1 MKIAFRTDA
10 FLQMGSGHVMR
21 CLTLANALKAR
32 GTQCHFISRAH
43 PVHLMEVIRQR
54 GYKVNSLAA
63 PVQEAQEATKTIA
76 KWYETR
82 SKTSRL
88 NPPTPLGWAAPGKLM
103 REKAQLVAGLNI
115 QNFANQY
122 ESIV

>member
-43 PVHLMEVIRQR
+43 PGHLMEVIRQR

-76 KWYETR
+76 KIVRDAKQNKSIEPAHAAW
-82 SKTSRL
+82 
-88 NPPTPLGWAAPGKLM
+88 LGSTWQIDARESATCCWFKYTKLC
-103 REKAQLVAGLNI
+103 
-115 QNFANQY
+115 
-122 ESIV
+122 